1 MKAAKIIRFLLLMI
15 GVLLLGIG
23 FNSVNTPVAKA
34 GPIFTDESQVVDPYV
49 TINFTYN
56 DGSDTKI
63 VGTVYE
69 QGSKYAN
76 SWHEVNDFLP
86 KDYKFDFDNKAA
98 YPVQYNQHWNGQV
111 LVWTKIFNTT
121 VNIPILPIDA
131 NNASV
136 TVHYLNVLT
145 QAPIHDPVQVTGTVG
160 NSYDVSDKQVIVA
173 DYKLDRS
180 DDSWPAN
187 VTGTFTKDPQV
198 VIFYYLPKAGN
209 ITVNYL
215 DKALNKEISD
225 PIILSGHYVRDP
237 YDITNREKTI
247 PDYKLVEK
255 PAALKGEFKLDSQT
269 FTFYYAAK
277 AQDVTVQYLN
287 ENNQSIAK
295 PQTIS
300 GYIGETYDATSNQ
313 YKLTI
318 SGYVLDINRLPK
330 NATGKFSGD
339 VQNVTYFYKKQATP
353 IKPELPD
360 TPGDLITSPTDE
372 PTPPTTPSLPP
383 GITPQLDDANRVP
396 NYAASEGAVVYAIK
410 KIGLYKKPDFSN
422 NNRRSW
428 YTKKPRFYRPMFV
441 VTGYKRSTNGVLR
454 YKVRDVN
461 HKAKTTGKT
470 GYITASQKY
479 VRPVYYAAKHSTITV
494 INPRGVNAYRKA
506 NLTGR
511 IKNYRQGTA
520 LHVKRIVKH
529 NLTTRYVLTN
539 GRYVTANRK
548 LVAMGRHKQVKMVK
562 TKRVINRYRNVN
574 LTKRDRTIAKN
585 RKLKVYGYDY
595 SHGSDIAKHGTLRYR
610 VAGGYI
616 TANTKYVRAY
626 K

>member
-1 MKAAKIIRFLLLMI
+1 MEMSSLALVGNPNSGKTTL
-15 GVLLLGIG
+15 
-23 FNSVNTPVAKA
+23 FNALT
-34 GPIFTDESQVVDPYV
+34 
-49 TINFTYN
+49 
-56 DGSDTKI
+56 GS
-63 VGTVYE
+63 
-69 QGSKYAN
+69 
-76 SWHEVNDFLP
+76 
-86 KDYKFDFDNKAA
+86 
-98 YPVQYNQHWNGQV
+98 NQHIGNWPG
-111 LVWTKIFNTT
+111 
-121 VNIPILPIDA
+121 
-131 NNASV
+131 V
-136 TVHYLNVLT
+136 TVERKSGQLK
-145 QAPIHDPVQVTGTVG
+145 
-160 NSYDVSDKQVIVA
+160 SDKQTTVQDLPGI
-173 DYKLDRS
+173 YSLSPYSSEELITRKYLLDELPSEILDVVDATNLER
-180 DDSWPAN
+180 N
-187 VTGTFTKDPQV
+187 LYLTLQLMETG
-198 VIFYYLPKAGN
+198 LP
-209 ITVNYL
+209 L
-215 DKALNKEISD
+215 LL
-225 PIILSGHYVRDP
+225 IL
-237 YDITNREKTI
+237 
-247 PDYKLVEK
+247 
-255 PAALKGEFKLDSQT
+255 
-269 FTFYYAAK
+269 
-277 AQDVTVQYLN
+277 VTVQYLN